1 MITILNT
8 VYELFL
14 HILILRSPTSLISLL
29 KESFVFRLEIF
40 SLTKE
45 YHFFMKITLR
55 KDGVFLTIDKAFKY
69 FWHVPNIFEHFFETG
84 L

>member
-1 MITILNT
+1 
-8 VYELFL
+8 
-14 HILILRSPTSLISLL
+14 
-29 KESFVFRLEIF
+29 
-40 SLTKE
+40 
-45 YHFFMKITLR
+45 MKITLR